1 MAKLVK
7 PLTILQLV
15 IESQRKKRK
24 NAGQGNRSGISM
36 DYMLICSYLWYL
48 VGATVFDR

>member
-24 NAGQGNRSGISM
+24 NAGQGNRFR
-36 DYMLICSYLWYL
+36 D
-48 VGATVFDR
+48 FDGLHVNLFLFMVPSWRHGL

>member
-7 PLTILQLV
+7 LLTILQLV

-24 NAGQGNRSGISM
+24 NAGQGNRFR
-36 DYMLICSYLWYL
+36 D
-48 VGATVFDR
+48 FDGLYVNLFIFTAPSWRHCL